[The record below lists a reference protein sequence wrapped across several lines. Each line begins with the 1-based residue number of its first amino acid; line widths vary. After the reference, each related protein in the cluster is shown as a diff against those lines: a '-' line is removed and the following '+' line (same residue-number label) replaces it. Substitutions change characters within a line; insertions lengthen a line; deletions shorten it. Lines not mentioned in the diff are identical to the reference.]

1 MQYRV
6 NQEAFIAQLEEERG
20 VFTWISEKFS
30 SHPHLPKRMN
40 AIDNWLNPE
49 EKRYLR
55 RKR

>member
-1 MQYRV
+1 M